1 MLRRLWSFVRRE
13 KRRDAP
19 PGGQDGGGRHI
30 IGPMIPYFPQPEYH
44 LFGPVTVHAFGAIV
58 AVSVIVGWRMVVA
71 RTRAKGLDPELV
83 QDLLSYVL
91 LSGFVVAHLYSV
103 LAYFPREAMEDP
115 LLLLK
120 FWEDISSFG
129 GFAGGLLG
137 LWLFFRFKARR
148 VDAAGRLRYL
158 DVIAYVFPFAWAI
171 GRIACTVAHDHP
183 GTVTAFPLGISL
195 GSPEAQ
201 NYIAFFYREAG
212 RLAELPP
219 PTVLSKMAFHD
230 LGWYEFLYMACLM
243 IPAFL
248 ALDRKPRPTGFFLVT
263 FLLLYVPARFF
274 LDFLRISDARYF
286 GLTPGQYAGIAVFLA
301 AIFFAARIGRREE
314 KG

>member
-1 MLRRLWSFVRRE
+1 L
-13 KRRDAP
+13 
-19 PGGQDGGGRHI
+19 
-30 IGPMIPYFPQPEYH
+30 IPYFPQPEFH
-44 LFGPVTVHAFGAIV
+44 LFGPVTIHAFGAIV
-58 AVSVIVGWRMVVA
+58 ALAVIVGWQRIVA
-71 RTRAKGLDPELV
+71 RTRAKSLDPELV
-83 QDLLSYVL
+83 QDLMSYVV

-103 LAYFPREAMEDP
+103 LAYFPREAMEHP

-137 LWLFFRFKARR
+137 LWLFFRFKARD
-148 VDAAGRLRYL
+148 VDATTRLRYL
-158 DVIAYVFPFAWAI
+158 DAIAYVFPFAWAI

-183 GTVTAFPLGISL
+183 GTVTTFPLGISL
-195 GSPEAQ
+195 KSPEAQ
-201 NYIAFFYREAG
+201 AYIAFFYREAG

-219 PTVLSKMAFHD
+219 PAVLAKMAFHD
-230 LGWYEFLYMACLM
+230 LGWYEFLYMASLM
-243 IPAFL
+243 VPAFVL
-248 ALDRKPRPTGFFLVT
+248 LDRKPRPPGFFLVA

-301 AIFFAARIGRREE
+301 AILFMVRIYRRKE
-314 KG
+314 KE

>member
-1 MLRRLWSFVRRE
+1 
-13 KRRDAP
+13 
-19 PGGQDGGGRHI
+19 
-30 IGPMIPYFPQPEYH
+30 MIPYFPQPGYH
-44 LFGPVTVHAFGAIV
+44 LFGQVTVHAFGAIV
-58 AVSVIVGWRMVVA
+58 ALSVIVGWQMAVA
-71 RTRAKGLDPELV
+71 RVRRKGLDPELF
-83 QDLLSYVL
+83 QDLLLYVV

-137 LWLFFRFKARR
+137 LWLFFRFKALD
-148 VDAAGRLRYL
+148 VDAVVRLRYL
-158 DVIAYVFPFAWAI
+158 DVIAYVFTFAWAI
-171 GRIACTVAHDHP
+171 GRAACTVAHDHP
-183 GTVTAFPLGISL
+183 GTVTTFPLGISL
-195 GSPEAQ
+195 KSPEAQ
-201 NYIAFFYREAG
+201 AYIASFYREAG

-219 PTVLSKMAFHD
+219 RAELAKMAFHD
-230 LGWYEFLYMACLM
+230 LGWYEFLYMVCLM

-248 ALDRKPRPTGFFLVT
+248 VLDRKPRPSSFFLIA
-263 FLLLYVPARFF
+263 FPLFYVPARFS

-301 AIFFAARIGRREE
+301 AVFLMVRIARWEAKE
-314 KG
+314 

>member
-1 MLRRLWSFVRRE
+1 
-13 KRRDAP
+13 
-19 PGGQDGGGRHI
+19 
-30 IGPMIPYFPQPEYH
+30 MIPYFPQPEYH
-44 LFGPVTVHAFGAIV
+44 LFGPITVHAFGAIV
-58 AVSVIVGWRMVVA
+58 AVAVIAGWQMAVA
-71 RTRAKGLDPELV
+71 RAHTKGLDTELF
-83 QDLLSYVL
+83 QDLLLYVV

-137 LWLFFRFKARR
+137 LWLFFRFKAREA
-148 VDAAGRLRYL
+148 DAAARLRYL

-171 GRIACTVAHDHP
+171 GRVACTVAHDHP
-183 GTVTAFPLGISL
+183 GTVTTFPLGISL
-195 GSPEAQ
+195 KSPEAQ
-201 NYIAFFYREAG
+201 AYIASFYREAG

-219 PTVLSKMAFHD
+219 RAELGKMAFHD
-230 LGWYEFLYMACLM
+230 LGWYEFLYMVCLM
-243 IPAFL
+243 IPVFL
-248 ALDRKPRPTGFFLVT
+248 VLDRKPRPPAFFLIA
-263 FLLLYVPARFF
+263 FPLFYVPARFL

-301 AIFFAARIGRREE
+301 AVYFMVRIARWEVKE
-314 KG
+314 

>member
-1 MLRRLWSFVRRE
+1 
-13 KRRDAP
+13 
-19 PGGQDGGGRHI
+19 
-30 IGPMIPYFPQPEYH
+30 MIPYFPQPEVH
-44 LFGPVTVHAFGAIV
+44 LFGPITVHAFGAIV
-58 AVSVIVGWRMVVA
+58 ALSVIVGWRMAVA
-71 RTRAKGLDPELV
+71 RARTKGLDPELF
-83 QDLLSYVL
+83 QDLLLYVV

-137 LWLFFRFKARR
+137 LWLFFRFKARD
-148 VDAAGRLRYL
+148 VDAAGRLLYL

-171 GRIACTVAHDHP
+171 GRLACTVAHDHP

-195 GSPEAQ
+195 KSPEALA
-201 NYIAFFYREAG
+201 YIASFYREAG

-219 PTVLSKMAFHD
+219 PAELAKRAFHD
-230 LGWYEFLYMACLM
+230 LGWYEFLYMSCLM
-243 IPAFL
+243 VPAFL
-248 ALDRKPRPTGFFLVT
+248 VLDRKPRPPAFFLIA
-263 FLLLYVPARFF
+263 FPLLYVPARFF

-286 GLTPGQYAGIAVFLA
+286 GLTPGQNAGIQVYLAAVFLLV
-301 AIFFAARIGRREE
+301 RIARREE
-314 KG
+314 KS